1 MASPVALLRQHP
13 LWAPLSEPAARQL
26 AASAG
31 LSTYSAGQVIV
42 RDGEAAGHV
51 HYLTHGLVRVYFPR
65 TRTRASLTL
74 ALIEAPGMFGDIAC
88 LNQSP
93 YTATVEALAAC
104 GTVSVPRAAWRAA
117 IEREPLVA
125 MLHYQKLAQRFAGAT
140 HIQRWSIDPR
150 PVERVAA
157 LLLSYAQHV
166 GVAVEGGTLIDAV
179 IAQEDIAEQ
188 TASTRR
194 TVVRALGE
202 LFDSGA
208 LLRSGRKLVVVDAA
222 KLARAALA
230 S

>member
-1 MASPVALLRQHP
+1 MVSPLPLLRQHP
-13 LWAPLSEPAARQL
+13 LWSPLSDASARAL

-31 LSTYSAGQVIV
+31 VCEYAAGQVVV
-42 RDGEAAGHV
+42 RDGEPAHHV

-65 TRTRASLTL
+65 TKARASLTL

-88 LNQSP
+88 LNGSP
-93 YTATVEALAAC
+93 YTATVEALSSC
-104 GTVSVPRAAWRAA
+104 RTVALPVGVWRDVLA
-117 IEREPLVA
+117 REPAVA
-125 MLHYQKLAQRFAGAT
+125 LLHYQRLALRFVGAT
-140 HIQRWSIDPR
+140 QTQRRSIEPR

-194 TVVRALGE
+194 TVVRALAE

-208 LLRSGRKLVVVDAA
+208 LRRHGRKLIVVDTQQ
-222 KLARAALA
+222 LARVALA
-230 S
+230 